1 MSRREFSKK
10 VKIAAYI
17 RADGHCESC
26 GADLRVRMVHYDH
39 DLADD
44 LGGEPVLENC
54 KVLCVPCHKEKTRKN
69 DTPKIAK
76 GRRIRER
83 AMSIRKPRRITQWRK
98 FSGEI
103 VHATRER

>member
-17 RADGHCESC
+17 RAGGHCEAC
-26 GADLRVRMVHYDH
+26 GADLRVKLVHYDH
-39 DLADD
+39 ELADD

-54 KVLCVPCHKEKTRKN
+54 KVLCVPCHKEKTGKDDVPR
-69 DTPKIAK
+69 IAK

-83 AMSIRKPRRITQWRK
+83 NMGIRKKRSLRAWRK
-98 FSGEI
+98 FDGSP
-103 VHATRER
+103 VYASRER